1 MELKIDNGEKEF
13 LIELLNE
20 EHAELREE
28 IYKAE
33 EHSFKEELKRRKI
46 LTEKLLEKLGAKQ
59 KFA

>member
-1 MELKIDNGEKEF
+1 MQIMLDEKEKEF
-13 LIELLNE
+13 LVELLNE

-33 EHSFKEELKRRKI
+33 EHDFKEELKRRKI
-46 LTEKLLEKLGAKQ
+46 LAEKLLEKLGVSQ

>member
-1 MELKIDNGEKEF
+1 MQIIIDDHEKEF
-13 LIELLNE
+13 LLELLSE

-33 EHSFKEELKRRKI
+33 EHDFKEELKRRKL
-46 LTEKLLEKLGAKQ
+46 LTEKLLEKLGSKE

>member
-1 MELKIDNGEKEF
+1 MQINIDDQEKEF
-13 LIELLNE
+13 LLELLSE

-33 EHSFKEELKRRKI
+33 EHDFKEELKRRKL
-46 LTEKLLEKLGAKQ
+46 LTEKLLEKLGAKE

>member
-1 MELKIDNGEKEF
+1 MELKLENDEKEF

-33 EHSFKEELKRRKI
+33 EHSFKEELKRRKL
-46 LTEKLLEKLGAKQ
+46 LTERLLEKLGVTQ

>member
-1 MELKIDNGEKEF
+1 MQINIDEKEKEF

-33 EHSFKEELKRRKI
+33 EHDFKEELKRRKL
-46 LTEKLLEKLGAKQ
+46 LTEKLLEKLGSKE

>member
-1 MELKIDNGEKEF
+1 MQISLEEKEKEF

-33 EHSFKEELKRRKI
+33 EHDFKEELKKRKI
-46 LTEKLLEKLGAKQ
+46 LVEKLLQKLGVSQ

>member
-1 MELKIDNGEKEF
+1 MLDEKEKEF
-13 LIELLNE
+13 LVELLNE

-33 EHSFKEELKRRKI
+33 EHDFKEELKRRKI
-46 LTEKLLEKLGAKQ
+46 LAEKLLEKLGVSQ

>member
-1 MELKIDNGEKEF
+1 MQMSIDEKEKEF

-20 EHAELREE
+20 EHSELREE

-33 EHSFKEELKRRKI
+33 EHDFKEELKRRKL
-46 LTEKLLEKLGAKQ
+46 LTEKLLEKLGAKE

>member
-1 MELKIDNGEKEF
+1 MQINLDEKEREF
-13 LIELLNE
+13 LVELLNE

-33 EHSFKEELKRRKI
+33 EHDFKEELKRRKI
-46 LTEKLLEKLGAKQ
+46 LTEKLLEKLGVKE